1 MKNQNSAQ
9 VFLLSSVI
17 EITKVILKI
26 PQKKKTCLYVPR
38 KRKAAEIKIRKPRN
52 KTFGVKMK

>member
-26 PQKKKTCLYVPR
+26 PQKKK
-38 KRKAAEIKIRKPRN
+38 KNKPVYMYLEKERQQ
-52 KTFGVKMK
+52 KSR